1 MWKHD
6 ISYILIHAR
15 RLLIQGD
22 IVALCDMA
30 ETLTQYD
37 KPELMLDFV
46 KMCKEENWTKN
57 NRILYTPIVEEI
69 CKNYPDYVVEFAKV
83 LPNDIRKFEQAVI
96 YSHNAKNIFEFAKD
110 IEGVDMKKLQQA
122 IILCDDPNKSEYIR
136 KFASLPRTDAQKLNY
151 YADMFDNSNSL

>member
-1 MWKHD
+1 MWEHD

-46 KMCKEENWTKN
+46 KMCNYM
-57 NRILYTPIVEEI
+57 NRVKCLDLI
-69 CKNYPDYVVEFAKV
+69 A
-83 LPNDIRKFEQAVI
+83 
-96 YSHNAKNIFEFAKD
+96 
-110 IEGVDMKKLQQA
+110 GVDEV
-122 IILCDDPNKSEYIR
+122 IPE
-136 KFASLPRTDAQKLNY
+136 TDCCC
-151 YADMFDNSNSL
+151 